1 MKKLVSLLL
10 CIALMLPVLALA
22 EGAAE
27 WVTLDYEDF
36 SMQVKSTDIL
46 QQGEKSNGSV
56 LFTLYPDYAD
66 ADVFHS
72 NINCAWISNDLT
84 GLGGMSARAY
94 AQMVLD
100 AAKQQ
105 FSAQNIA
112 CQNEQII
119 SYELSED
126 GTELSLLFSYDLDY
140 SAAGHNLQ
148 TTLYQLQLYAML
160 GDKGTYM
167 FTFSATDM
175 ATLENML
182 VYAQTVELK

>member
-84 GLGGMSARAY
+84 GLNAVRSNVYHAAVNGDVLVVDKLTGCGAGGS
-94 AQMVLD
+94 D
-100 AAKQQ
+100 AKTENNVVEAALKILEQD
-105 FSAQNIA
+105 FTGNAAGRSCLVEHVTELLFQNAI
-112 CQNEQII
+112 
-119 SYELSED
+119 
-126 GTELSLLFSYDLDY
+126 GVLSLLLLCEHDAVFRS
-140 SAAGHNLQ
+140 
-148 TTLYQLQLYAML
+148 
-160 GDKGTYM
+160 
-167 FTFSATDM
+167 FAT
-175 ATLENML
+175 A
-182 VYAQTVELK
+182 